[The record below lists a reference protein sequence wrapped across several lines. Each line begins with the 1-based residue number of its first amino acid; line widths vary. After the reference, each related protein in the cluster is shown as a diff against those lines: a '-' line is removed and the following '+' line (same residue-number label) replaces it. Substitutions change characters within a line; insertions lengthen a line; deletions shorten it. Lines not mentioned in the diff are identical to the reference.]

1 MQSFVTLASA
11 SPRRRN
17 LLAAMGIAFDVQS
30 ADIDETPCPGEDP
43 ERLVRRLSA
52 AKAEA
57 VAGDGIIIAADTV
70 VVADGRVLGKPNS
83 AQEATRTLCALRGRS
98 HQVFSGLAVLDPGRD
113 RACVQVAT
121 SPVRMRDYCDDEIA
135 AYVASGDPM
144 DKAGAYAI
152 QHQGFS
158 PVAAIEGCY
167 ANVMGFPICHLYRL
181 LTAWE
186 MHAPVHP
193 LDCCPLALQE
203 ACPYAEGILT
213 SPLPEGC

>member
-1 MQSFVTLASA
+1 LRSFVTLASA
-11 SPRRRN
+11 SPRRRD
-17 LLAAMGIAFDVQS
+17 LLAAMGIAFCVRS
-30 ADIDETPCPGEDP
+30 GDIDETPYPGEDP
-43 ERLVRRLSA
+43 ERLVRRLSL

-57 VAGDGIIIAADTV
+57 VASDGIIVAADTV
-70 VVADGRVLGKPNS
+70 VVADMQVLGKPGS
-83 AQEATRTLCALRGRS
+83 PAEATRTLISLRGCS
-98 HQVFSGLAVLDPGRD
+98 HHVYTGIAVLDAKQG

-121 SPVRMRDYCDDEIA
+121 SPVRMRDYGDDEIA

-181 LTAWE
+181 LTAWDLP
-186 MHAPVHP
+186 APVHP
-193 LDCCPLALQE
+193 LACCPLAQRE
-203 ACPYAEGILT
+203 PCPYAEPILMA
-213 SPLPEGC
+213 PLPEGC

>member
-1 MQSFVTLASA
+1 LRPFVTLASA

-17 LLAAMGIAFDVQS
+17 LLAAMGIDFCVQS

-43 ERLVRRLSA
+43 ERLVRRLSL

-70 VVADGRVLGKPNS
+70 VVADMRVLGKPDS
-83 AQEATRTLCALRGRS
+83 PAEATRILRSLRGRA
-98 HQVFSGLAVLDPGRD
+98 HHVYTGIAVLDAKRD

-121 SPVRMRDYCDDEIA
+121 SPVRMRNYGDDEIA

-181 LTAWE
+181 LTGWDLPG
-186 MHAPVHP
+186 PVHP
-193 LDCCPLALQE
+193 LACCPRALRE
-203 ACPYAEGILT
+203 PCPYAEGILAVA
-213 SPLPEGC
+213 PQGC